1 VERAD
6 LIRSEAHKLVAAEG
20 GVLVEDEALV
30 QLVKNLVEKPFPLLG
45 RFDAKF
51 LEVPKE
57 LLISE
62 AREHQKYFMVTD
74 TSGALLPCFIV
85 VAGADSKDKAALA
98 AGNARVIRARFEDGA
113 FYYRTDR
120 EKTLEARGNDLDKLV
135 FHKALGHYADKAKRL
150 QLVGTAVVEAVS
162 TTLET
167 RSGANTVGVDVSR
180 AALLAKADLI
190 SGVVNEFPELQGV
203 MGRYYARLDGENDD
217 VAFAIED
224 HYAPRH
230 NGASL
235 PRSDAGAIVAI
246 ADRLDTL
253 AGIVG
258 VVGVPSGS
266 ADPYA
271 LRRAGVALLTILIE
285 RGYVCDLK
293 QLVGAAIDAYQGQGR
308 LQKSEKA
315 ALATS
320 IVDFV
325 LGRLKG
331 VLVDKAAAAGFT
343 DVGDIVDAAMAAR
356 GGVDDL
362 PDVWRRVQA
371 LAELR
376 ASDTTAFATLAATF
390 KRVGNIVKK
399 AREGGIAVG
408 ATVPEIGELELPA
421 ERDLA
426 TSAATL
432 AQTGS
437 HGDTLRQVAALQ
449 PAVAKFFDDVMVMVD
464 NVQLRDAR
472 LALLA
477 SIEGRLVDVA
487 DFTRLQ
493 A

>member
-1 VERAD
+1 
-6 LIRSEAHKLVAAEG
+6 
-20 GVLVEDEALV
+20 
-30 QLVKNLVEKPFPLLG
+30 
-45 RFDAKF
+45 
-51 LEVPKE
+51 
-57 LLISE
+57 
-62 AREHQKYFMVTD
+62 
-74 TSGALLPCFIV
+74 
-85 VAGADSKDKAALA
+85 
-98 AGNARVIRARFEDGA
+98 
-113 FYYRTDR
+113 
-120 EKTLEARGNDLDKLV
+120 V

-150 QLVGTAVVEAVS
+150 QLVGKAVVDAVS

-167 RSGANTVGVDVSR
+167 RDGANVVGVDVAR

-203 MGRYYARLDGENDD
+203 MGRYYARLDGENDT

-230 NGASL
+230 NGAAL
-235 PRSDAGAIVAI
+235 PRSDAGAIVAL

-266 ADPYA
+266 ADPFA
-271 LRRAGVALLTILIE
+271 LRRAGVALLTIIIE
-285 RGYVCDLK
+285 RGYVLDLK
-293 QLVGAAIDAYQGQGR
+293 TVVGAAIDAYQGQGR

-315 ALATS
+315 TLTTQ

-325 LGRLKG
+325 QGRLKG

-343 DVGDIVDAAMAAR
+343 DVGDIVDAALSAK
-356 GGVDDL
+356 GGIDDL

-376 ASDTTAFATLAATF
+376 ARDTAAFATLAATF

-399 AREGGIAVG
+399 ARADGIVVGTAVP
-408 ATVPEIGELELPA
+408 AQEALELPA

-426 TSAATL
+426 EAAATL
-432 AQTGS
+432 AKTDS

-449 PAVAKFFDDVMVMVD
+449 PAVTKFFDDVMVMVD
-464 NVQLRDAR
+464 NVALRDAR

-493 A
+493 